1 VTREPFLLIRKAA
14 DAGSAKAIGMLSYH
28 YEYGL
33 GVTQDDNKA
42 FELAKL
48 SAEAGDDEGE
58 KMLGAI
64 SKEKVS
70 NRILIPLRSGLS
82 RL

>member
-1 VTREPFLLIRKAA
+1 
-14 DAGSAKAIGMLSYH
+14 
-28 YEYGL
+28 
-33 GVTQDDNKA
+33 VTQDDNKA